1 MDSKKIDTTPSPL
14 PFLTINPTETQN
26 FNELK
31 TVKSVESRSALDQN
45 TCWVYRRIPPVKIS
59 SRSLVNCLRYQT
71 VSKSLYESSEDL
83 ETKSK
88 GVER

>member
-1 MDSKKIDTTPSPL
+1 MDSTKIDTTPSPL

-45 TCWVYRRIPPVKIS
+45 C
-59 SRSLVNCLRYQT
+59 
-71 VSKSLYESSEDL
+71 ESAVL
-83 ETKSK
+83 NHFAI
-88 GVER
+88 